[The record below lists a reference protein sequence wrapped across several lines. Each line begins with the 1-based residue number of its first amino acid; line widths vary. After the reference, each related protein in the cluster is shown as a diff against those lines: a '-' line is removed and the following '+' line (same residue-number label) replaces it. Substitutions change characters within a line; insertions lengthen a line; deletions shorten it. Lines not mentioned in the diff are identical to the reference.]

1 MVPGQDFTPAAV
13 AASSG
18 FDEAQAELLL
28 EELQDEHLVQQRTE
42 GRYALHDLLRAH
54 AAGYAARDRAEE
66 RAATVRV
73 LSWYQATADG
83 AAGRLFPSRYAW
95 PSAQDPSAAVP
106 AEFADGAEAMAWYE
120 REHQNLL
127 AAVERAATAVP
138 DTDLAWRLATTL
150 FSYLFVR
157 CQWQA
162 GRRVHELGLATALG
176 AGDGAAE
183 AWVRN
188 NLGIFLTALGRPG
201 EAAPQLTR
209 ALEVRR
215 ELGDV
220 SGEAATLSN
229 LTRVFF
235 ESGQLDTALAYALQ
249 ALATAQRAADRKRES
264 SALNTVAICLH
275 EPGRPQESLAYLR
288 RKLAMHRADGDL
300 FGLGLALHNIAELHE
315 DQGQHEQVRAVL
327 REALGVAR
335 AAGDRHAGAGALFG
349 IARSLHAAGE
359 PDAARPHLS
368 AALPLF
374 EELGAPELAEA
385 RALLGRLGG
394 VYGNVRETG

>member
-1 MVPGQDFTPAAV
+1 
-13 AASSG
+13 
-18 FDEAQAELLL
+18 
-28 EELQDEHLVQQRTE
+28 
-42 GRYALHDLLRAH
+42 
-54 AAGYAARDRAEE
+54 
-66 RAATVRV
+66 
-73 LSWYQATADG
+73 
-83 AAGRLFPSRYAW
+83 
-95 PSAQDPSAAVP
+95 
-106 AEFADGAEAMAWYE
+106 MAWYE

-275 EPGRPQESLAYLR
+275 EPGSASGVPRLPEAEAGDAPRGRGPVRPGARPAQHRRTSRGPGAARTGPGRPAGSPGRGARCRRPARGGRSAVRHRQVPARHRGTRRGPPAPLGRAAALR
-288 RKLAMHRADGDL
+288 GAGGAGTRRSTRA
-300 FGLGLALHNIAELHE
+300 
-315 DQGQHEQVRAVL
+315 
-327 REALGVAR
+327 AR
-335 AAGDRHAGAGALFG
+335 AARRGVRERTGNRLTVV
-349 IARSLHAAGE
+349 
-359 PDAARPHLS
+359 
-368 AALPLF
+368 ALP
-374 EELGAPELAEA
+374 
-385 RALLGRLGG
+385 RT
-394 VYGNVRETG
+394 VRG